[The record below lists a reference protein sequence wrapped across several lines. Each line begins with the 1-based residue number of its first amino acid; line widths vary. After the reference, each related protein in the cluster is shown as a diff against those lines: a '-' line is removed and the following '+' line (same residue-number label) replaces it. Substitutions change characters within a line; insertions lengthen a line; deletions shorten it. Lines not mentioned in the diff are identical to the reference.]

1 MVPRGRYRKVAH
13 QYTSLTDG
21 SGGCIQLT
29 FHRTGGQYHSWEA
42 EWQHPQLMPEEAV
55 GGQRAAAA
63 VTQQAA
69 SPAGRPRQRPK
80 CRRALQ
86 FALLPGDSLPRRRAD
101 KVFRD
106 PPPDSMVAQLA
117 EDFRAARDRD
127 HLKTSDGALHG
138 YAQML
143 PRVCAVFKKRFGDE
157 WDGKDPLAIVDTPR
171 LKAALR
177 ETKGSEL
184 SVYGNNS
191 NGAGTPS
198 AALHWYRLRV
208 TRAASG
214 ISS

>member
-1 MVPRGRYRKVAH
+1 M
-13 QYTSLTDG
+13 
-21 SGGCIQLT
+21 
-29 FHRTGGQYHSWEA
+29 F
-42 EWQHPQLMPEEAV
+42 
-55 GGQRAAAA
+55 RA
-63 VTQQAA
+63 
-69 SPAGRPRQRPK
+69 
-80 CRRALQ
+80 
-86 FALLPGDSLPRRRAD
+86 
-101 KVFRD
+101 

-198 AALHWYRLRV
+198 AALHWYRLRD